1 MGKTL
6 KIVGALLLICALTF
20 TAATAFFI
28 AASDDVEVLPK
39 TLYGDPKAAEGL
51 KVDFRVQYKYRLNWD
66 IHCDPVTG
74 ESDTDFIFAHDDP
87 FYVSYDSGPRGV
99 EMYSLMDYRSHN
111 FYHGSFFEGIADK
124 NSGIFKLGEYLKSL
138 PLLENEQD
146 GNSTV
151 AYAYEE
157 TVHTIDVSDFFDYYP
172 FEGSVDLF
180 GVGAVQL
187 WDPYGHYGSDSA
199 TEMLATLFNDYFKI
213 PVQDNALVQ
222 ISIYEYRDGQRNYDF
237 AGFPEET
244 TFFWPELYGF
254 AVGNS
259 CYFVFSETMGND
271 VSLIPGGWGI
281 YKLDCTL
288 SKNEEITAAQLST
301 VYPLGTETYILDM
314 ELSADGKTILLTNS
328 RGNGS
333 YLTVI
338 DLATMKQ
345 LQEIELYTGTESPYI
360 YMDIHDD
367 FILTECQ
374 DRLCAYQRLADGT
387 YDLRIDVDLSSTDY
401 PLGLDRYD
409 DCVAFDGQKLAVAQV
424 LFRDIPGDGP
434 VYGSETAGFTL
445 QIFDRTGLLYYGE
458 YGTSLEPVRHD
469 GSLYRGDNYA
479 NYNAPFQLE
488 WE

>member
-6 KIVGALLLICALTF
+6 KIIAALLLVCALTF

-28 AASDDVEVLPK
+28 AASDDVVVTPK
-39 TLYGDPKAAEGL
+39 TLHGDPNAAEGL
-51 KVDFRVQYKYRLNWD
+51 KVDFRAQYRSTLHWD

-74 ESDTDFIFAHDDP
+74 ESDTDFIFDRDDP
-87 FYVSYDSGPRGV
+87 FYVPYDSGPRGV

-111 FYHGSFFEGIADK
+111 FYHGSFFAGIADK
-124 NSGIFKLGEYLKSL
+124 DSGIFKLGEYLKSL

-151 AYAYEE
+151 AYAEE
-157 TVHTIDVSDFFDYYP
+157 EIFHTIDASDFFDYYP

-180 GVGAVQL
+180 GVGAVPL
-187 WDPYGHYGSDSA
+187 WDPYGNYGSDSTA
-199 TEMLATLFNDYFKI
+199 EILATLFNDYFKI

-222 ISIYEYRDGQRNYDF
+222 ISIYEYRDGQRDYSF
-237 AGFPEET
+237 AGFPDET
-244 TFFWPELYGF
+244 TFFFPELYGF
-254 AVGNS
+254 VVGNS
-259 CYFVFSETMGND
+259 CYFVLSETMGNN

-288 SKNEEITAAQLST
+288 SNNEEITAAQLST
-301 VYPLGTETYILDM
+301 VYPLDTDTYVRDM
-314 ELSADGKTILLTNS
+314 ELSADGKTILLTNIRS
-328 RGNGS
+328 SGI

-338 DLATMKQ
+338 DLATMKP
-345 LQEIELYTGTESPYI
+345 LQEIELYTGTEAPYI
-360 YMDIHDD
+360 YVDIHDD
-367 FILTECQ
+367 FILTKCENQ
-374 DRLCAYQRLADGT
+374 LCVYQRLADGS
-387 YDLRIDVDLSSTDY
+387 YEQRIDVDLSATGY

-409 DCVAFDGQKLAVAQV
+409 DCVSFDGQRLAIAQV

-445 QIFDRTGLLYYGE
+445 QIFDSTGLLYYGE
-458 YGTSLEPVRHD
+458 YGTSLEPAHHD
-469 GSLYRGDNYA
+469 GMLYRDDNYA
-479 NYNAPFQLE
+479 NYNEPFQLI